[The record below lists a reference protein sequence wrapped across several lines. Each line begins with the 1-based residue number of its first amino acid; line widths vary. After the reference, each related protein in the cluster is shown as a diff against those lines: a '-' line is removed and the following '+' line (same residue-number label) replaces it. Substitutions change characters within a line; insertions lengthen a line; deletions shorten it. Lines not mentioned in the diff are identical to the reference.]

1 MRVWMSQPKIHD
13 LSVTL
18 RRGTLE
24 SRDIQLT
31 LISHDEAARLFAR
44 DQGVRVSSLPHGTFF
59 SDERIVLGSHDGTH
73 LDAPY
78 HFYPT
83 SEGRPAKLI
92 DEWPLA
98 WAMGPGLRLDFRTHS
113 PSEPITEYDVVAA
126 LERIGRQPLPGEV
139 VMLWTGGTDG
149 YDTDPTFSRS
159 AAGLNGGAL
168 NYLFRFGV
176 RLMSTDSATID
187 VPIPFM
193 RERLLAGDS
202 AAYFPVHRAGRH
214 TEWTHAEKLAA
225 MGSLPGHTGFTA
237 LFFPI
242 KIAGATGAWTRAV
255 AIEDPWLED
264 GVEPIDLSLPIMNAS
279 FESCGESR
287 VTTIHH
293 DQSRALRA
301 KELGWTVDRIPHNS
315 AMDHVSTTT
324 HSGTHIDAPFHFRPE
339 GRTIDEVPLDWF
351 YGDGVLLDFSSRS
364 RGTRISLADVR
375 GEIDR
380 LGAHVGVQTI
390 VLVRTGAGDTFADD
404 PAFPE
409 FGAGLDLDAFTWLL
423 DQGVR
428 VVGCDQESLEGPLAP
443 MMQAFRSGDREA
455 LYPVHYLGR
464 ERDFC
469 LIEKMDLSRLSR
481 KTGFKVAAFPIK
493 LERSSASWTR
503 AVALVRKVSE

>member
-1 MRVWMSQPKIHD
+1 MSQARIHD

-24 SRDIQLT
+24 NREIHLT
-31 LISHDEAARLFAR
+31 LIGHDEAARMFAR
-44 DQGVRVSSLPHGTFF
+44 DHGVKVSSLPHGTFF
-59 SDERIVLGSHDGTH
+59 ADERIALGSHDGTH

-83 SEGRPAKLI
+83 SEGKPAKLI
-92 DEWPLA
+92 DEWPLE
-98 WAMGPGLRLDFRTHS
+98 WAMGPGLRLDFRRHS
-113 PSEPITEYDVVAA
+113 PSEPITEYDVVAE
-126 LERIGRQPLPGEV
+126 LERIGREPKPAEV

-149 YDTDPTFSRS
+149 YDTDPAFSRS

-193 RERLLAGDS
+193 RDRLLAGDP

-225 MGSLPGHTGFTA
+225 MGDLPGHEGFTA
-237 LFFPI
+237 LFLPI

-255 AIEDPWLED
+255 GIEDPWLQA
-264 GVEPIDLSLPIMNAS
+264 GVDAVDLSLPIMNAT
-279 FESCGESR
+279 FESCGASQ
-287 VTTIHH
+287 VTTVHH

-301 KELGWTVDRIPHNS
+301 KELVWTVDRIPHNS

-324 HSGTHIDAPFHFRPE
+324 HSGTHVDAPRHFRPD
-339 GRTIDEVPLDWF
+339 GMTVDEVPLEWF
-351 YGDGVLLDFSSRS
+351 YGDGVLLDFSTKK
-364 RGTRISLADVR
+364 RGERISLADVR
-375 GEIDR
+375 AELDR
-380 LGAHVGVQTI
+380 LDARPSEQTI
-390 VLVRTGAGDTFADD
+390 VLLRTGAGDVFADD

-409 FGAGLDLDAFTWLL
+409 LGVGLDVGAFGWLL

-443 MMQAFRSGDREA
+443 MMEAFKAGQREA
-455 LYPVHYLGR
+455 LYPIHYLGR

-469 LIEKMDLSRLSR
+469 LIEKMDLSELPR

-503 AVALVRKVSE
+503 AVALLPRPSA